1 MLCVIDFSLIFFDTS
16 WGIYSIPKELK
27 YTAVFL
33 SKNNEIQCVSLVCL
47 LSIFMTYVP
56 SFIIG
61 KLSLEKYFIK
71 PKFLTEILSNLDID
85 YRME

>member
-1 MLCVIDFSLIFFDTS
+1 
-16 WGIYSIPKELK
+16 
-27 YTAVFL
+27 
-33 SKNNEIQCVSLVCL
+33 
-47 LSIFMTYVP
+47 MTYVP

-71 PKFLTEILSNLDID
+71 PKFLTEILSNIDID